1 MFFPFLEHYGTGH
14 EGHVPHSG
22 RFPWMSGEKWRK
34 RPGDWVKNALDQ
46 EKYFREH
53 PEAKDDPDL
62 YKKYGIKP
70 DDSVEVATAKLLSLS
85 SGEYR
90 ALKSIR
96 KQEQKLIDIRK
107 AVEMQDN
114 GASVTDISKELGL
127 PWSTVKT
134 YLKPG
139 AMVSA
144 SKTRTIADGLLKEL
158 QEKKYLDVGEG
169 VERQLGISEEQLF
182 KALMMLQDDGYKV
195 FSDKNGEFDPDYKSI
210 RVRQAT
216 NPDAK
221 TTFMVLTE
229 PDVSREELWEN
240 REKIVSPDGI
250 RFEDYGSELRT
261 REPIKCIDSD
271 RIMVRYAEDHG
282 TDKDGVIELRPGV
295 EDLSLGGRTYAQV
308 RIGVDGTHYLKG
320 MAVYGYDMPEGVDVI
335 FNTNKHKGTPM
346 CGPEG
351 NTVLKILKNDPNNP
365 FGSNTTQW
373 DYIGADGA
381 ESQSPIEIVNEDKDW
396 AKWKKSLPSQVL
408 SKQPVE
414 LAVRQLDLAYRQKE
428 QELQEILAINNPTV
442 RKQMLAEFSDSCD
455 RDSVELKAAALPRQA
470 TKVLLPVTSLKED
483 EIYAPD
489 YEQGES
495 VALIRFP
502 HAGTFEI
509 AKCRVNNNNEEA
521 KTVLGTHPAHAVGV
535 NPAVSGILSGADFDG
550 DTVLVIPTAGQNLR
564 IDPPLEGLKGFDPK
578 ETYRKSADAQKTGEE
593 DGFIKGRYMG
603 DITNL
608 ITDMTMMAASKA
620 GGLNENDLSEITRAV
635 RHSMVVIDAEKHN
648 LDWKKSY
655 EDNQIAELK
664 IKYQG
669 GVRKGAATLISRAG
683 GEGSVPEREEI
694 NQLWKMTE
702 EEKERWKNG
711 EKIYHET
718 GHTYVKKDKDG
729 NIVTDRYG
737 NPKMVPNVTKGDK
750 LALVSDAYELASPY
764 LMDTVYAEHSNK
776 LKALANQARK
786 EERSTPNMKLNKE
799 ASKVYEEEVK
809 SLKTKLNEAALNA
822 PRERQAQA
830 IANKAVAEAI
840 KKDPSLARKND
851 KDAADKL
858 KKRRAREIESA
869 RALTGAKR
877 KPLDITEKEWQAI
890 EAGAITDNALKGI
903 LRYADKTQVKKLAS
917 GRSTPAL
924 NAAKEARARSLLN
937 AGWTQKDVAEELG
950 VSISTLRRQ
959 LNNFN
964 GIGGA

>member
-1 MFFPFLEHYGTGH
+1 MFFPILEHYGTGH
-14 EGHVPHSG
+14 EGHIPHSG
-22 RFPWMSGEKWRK
+22 RFPWMSGEKWK
-34 RPGDWVKNALDQ
+34 KHPGEWVKNALGQ
-46 EKYFREH
+46 EKYFRDH
-53 PEAKDDPDL
+53 PEAKSDPEL

-70 DDSVEVATAKLLSLS
+70 EDSVQLATAKLLGLS
-85 SGEYR
+85 SNEYR
-90 ALKSIR
+90 DLKAIR
-96 KQEQKLIDIRK
+96 KQEQKMIDIRK
-107 AVEMQDN
+107 AVEMN
-114 GASVTDISKELGL
+114 EKNVPTADIARELDL

-134 YLKPG
+134 YLQPG
-139 AMVSA
+139 AMEKA
-144 SKTRTIADGLLKEL
+144 RTIRTIADGLLQEL
-158 QEKKYLDVGEG
+158 REKKYLDVGEG
-169 VERQLGISEEQLF
+169 VERQLGISSEQLS
-182 KALMMLQDDGYKV
+182 KALMMLQDDGYKL
-195 FSDKNGEFDPDYKSI
+195 FSDKNGEFDPDYKPI
-210 RVRQAT
+210 LVRQAT
-216 NPDAK
+216 NPDVK
-221 TTFMVLTE
+221 TKFMVLTD

-250 RFEDYGSELRT
+250 RFEDYGSELKT
-261 REPIKCIDSD
+261 KEPIKCIDSS
-271 RIMVRYAEDHG
+271 RIMIRYAEDKG

-351 NTVLKILKNDPNNP
+351 NTVLKILKDDPNNP

-373 DYIGADGA
+373 NYIGADGT

-414 LAVRQLDLAYRQKE
+414 LAVRQLNLAYLQKE
-428 QELQEILAINNPTV
+428 QEFQEIMAINNPTV
-442 RKQMLAEFSDSCD
+442 RKQMLAEFADSCD

-483 EIYAPD
+483 EIYAPG
-489 YEQGES
+489 YEPGET

-509 AKCRVNNNNEEA
+509 AKCRVTDKNKEA
-521 KTVLGTHPAHAVGV
+521 EAVLGTHPAHAVGV

-578 ETYRKSADAQKTGEE
+578 EKYRKGPDQPKTGED
-593 DGFIKGRYMG
+593 DGFVKGRHMG

-620 GGLNENDLSEITRAV
+620 GGLNEDDLSEITRAV

-648 LDWKKSY
+648 LDWKQSFI
-655 EDNQIAELK
+655 DNRIDELK

-669 GVRKGAATLISRAG
+669 GVRRGAATLISRAG
-683 GEGSVPEREEI
+683 GEGSKPEREEI
-694 NQLWKMTE
+694 NQLWKMTD

-718 GHTYVKKDKDG
+718 GRSYPKKDKDG

-737 NPKMVPNVTKGDK
+737 NPKMVQAVTKGDK
-750 LALVSDAYELASPY
+750 LALETDAYVLASPY

-776 LKALANQARK
+776 LKALANSARK
-786 EERSTPNMKLNKE
+786 EERATPSMKMNKE
-799 ASKVYEEEVK
+799 AAEVYAEEVD
-809 SLKTKLNEAALNA
+809 SLKTKLNAAALNA

-840 KKDPSLARKND
+840 KKDPTLARKND

-858 KKRRAREIESA
+858 KKRRAREIENA
-869 RALTGAKR
+869 RTLTGAKR
-877 KPLDITEKEWQAI
+877 TPLDITEKEWNAI
-890 EAGAITDNALKGI
+890 EAGAITENTLKGI
-903 LRYADKTQVKKLAS
+903 LRYADKTQVKKLSS
-917 GRSTPAL
+917 GRSTPVL
-924 NAAKEARARSLLN
+924 SAAKEARARKLLRDN
-937 AGWTQKDVAEELG
+937 WTPARVAEELG
-950 VSISTLRRQ
+950 VSVSTLTRY

-964 GIGGA
+964 EIGGA